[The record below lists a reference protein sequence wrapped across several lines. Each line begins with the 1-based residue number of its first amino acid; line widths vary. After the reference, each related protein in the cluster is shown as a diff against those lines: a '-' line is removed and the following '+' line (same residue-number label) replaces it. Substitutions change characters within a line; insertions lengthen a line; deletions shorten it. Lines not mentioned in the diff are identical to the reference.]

1 MFKLYSIFILVSI
14 FTAYSVFASPVSNN
28 DVDAANGIDQN
39 EIAQTMKNMT
49 ELMSQVH
56 EAPTTH
62 GEQAYEKSALQRSSD
77 VLDSLDDES
86 EGDAN

>member
-1 MFKLYSIFILVSI
+1 MLRIYSIFILVTI
-14 FTAYSVFASPVSNN
+14 FTAYRVFASPVSNN
-28 DVDAANGIDQN
+28 DADAASEIDQN

-56 EAPTTH
+56 EAPIAH
-62 GEQAYEKSALQRSSD
+62 GEQAYEKSALQKSSD